1 MTDQKTGTSLVQ
13 LIGGLIIW
21 IGIIYGINSFLC
33 NDSKD
38 SEDSKMTVCDC
49 LKDDGTHK
57 KECDELARSMSEAE
71 LSREIAK
78 CK

>member
-1 MTDQKTGTSLVQ
+1 MAEAEKKADSVTT
-13 LIGGLIIW
+13 LILGLLFW
-21 IGIIYGINSFLC
+21 AGIIYGVNSFLC
-33 NDSKD
+33 ND

-57 KECDELARSMSEAE
+57 EECDELGNSMSEAE
-71 LSREIAK
+71 MSREIAK